1 MEQTLEIK
9 FSKEELQKAAKIIA
23 KEVTDR
29 MFYELLML
37 RYIPEINLIKKG
49 KIKALRNEEI
59 DSFLR
64 ERINACK

>member
-23 KEVTDR
+23 KEVADR

-59 DSFLR
+59 DNFLR